1 MPLLYTA
8 GATLSTEA
16 DPTDMTNLI
25 APLLQ
30 YGVLGLLVVFIVL
43 GVLVPKYV
51 MTALTAEKDNWRQA
65 FEKER
70 EAHQM
75 TREQLAKAEARGD
88 VAIEQGKTLTHLLE
102 ELGHRTQLDRSP

>member
-8 GATLSTEA
+8 GVTLSTEA

-51 MTALTAEKDNWRQA
+51 MTALTAES
-65 FEKER
+65 
-70 EAHQM
+70 
-75 TREQLAKAEARGD
+75 AEDGED
-88 VAIEQGKTLTHLLE
+88 GIELPDGSFDGILGPGLLE
-102 ELGHRTQLDRSP
+102 RVRRPERLLPRLR